1 MSSVNKVIIL
11 GRLTKDPETRLMPNG
26 EGVTNFTI
34 VTSEQWKDKQGVKQ
48 EKSEFHN
55 CVAYR
60 KLSEIIQ
67 QYMKKGSQI
76 YIEGKL
82 QTDKYEKDG
91 VTKYSTKIIVNELTM
106 LGGKAAGSNSEEPEN
121 KPVQEQS
128 KPTAKSSFDDFDSS
142 IPF

>member
-11 GRLTKDPETRLMPNG
+11 GRITKDPETRFMPNG

-34 VTSEQWKDKQGVKQ
+34 ATSEQWKDKQGVKQ

-106 LGGKAAGSNSEEPEN
+106 LGGKAAGSNSEEPES
-121 KPVQEQS
+121 KPVKEQS
-128 KPTAKSSFDDFDSS
+128 EPAAKSNANDFSDD